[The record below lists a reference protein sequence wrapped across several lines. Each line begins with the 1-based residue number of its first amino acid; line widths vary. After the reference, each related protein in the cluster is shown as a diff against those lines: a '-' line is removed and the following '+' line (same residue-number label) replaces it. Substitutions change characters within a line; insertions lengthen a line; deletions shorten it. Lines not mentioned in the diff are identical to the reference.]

1 MPTIHDFLHTFPI
14 PITSFCKQ
22 KCLLFTILLQ
32 YYVGI
37 IYHVCNN
44 VNKKVK
50 TCQYIPLLERKKD
63 RVKNPILIFYNF
75 ISYITEDVFSV
86 QRHPVHLNMPVQH
99 QILFCILSVLP
110 GSCDMQLSH
119 MQRLRKM

>member
-1 MPTIHDFLHTFPI
+1 MEYKG
-14 PITSFCKQ
+14 SFYMDLCADGK
-22 KCLLFTILLQ
+22 Q

-50 TCQYIPLLERKKD
+50 TCQYIPLLECKKD

-99 QILFCILSVLP
+99 QIQSLP
-110 GSCDMQLSH
+110 L
-119 MQRLRKM
+119 